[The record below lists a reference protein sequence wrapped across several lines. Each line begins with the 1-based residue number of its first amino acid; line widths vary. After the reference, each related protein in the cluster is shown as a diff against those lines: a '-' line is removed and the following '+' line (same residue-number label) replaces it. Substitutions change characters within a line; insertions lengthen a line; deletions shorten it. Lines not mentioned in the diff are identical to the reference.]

1 MRQWLRTLF
10 KRVTPAQVF
19 VMGFSGFILLGSILL
34 TLPIATYAGRFRWL
48 DALFTSTSAVC
59 VTGLILQDTGTTFTP
74 FGQIVII
81 TLCQIGALGV
91 MTMSTLMALILG
103 KRIGLKERILIQESW
118 GQSDLEGVVRL
129 IKKVVLF
136 ALAMEVMG
144 GIVLSL
150 RFLKDFPFG
159 QAVYYGFFHAVF
171 SFCNAGFDVFGPVY
185 GPFTNL
191 THYLTDPW
199 VMLTV
204 AALAIIGGLGFP
216 VLFELA
222 QQKEKKR
229 LSVHTRLVLL
239 ITGLLLALG
248 TIFFLL
254 LEFNNPATLQKLDWP
269 GKILAAFFQSVTP
282 RSVGFRALDL
292 GEMRDASLFL
302 MIVLMFI
309 GASPSSTGGGIKTVT
324 FGVLLVTVRAT
335 VKGREDVELYERRL
349 PKEVVYKALSVTT
362 IALCAIF
369 LVSMLLSITEK
380 FSFFQILYEVTS
392 AFGNV
397 GLTTGITPYLS
408 DFARVML
415 IMMMFGGRVG
425 LLTIAFAL
433 TQRMQAGNVRY
444 MEENVII
451 G

>member
-1 MRQWLRTLF
+1 
-10 KRVTPAQVF
+10 
-19 VMGFSGFILLGSILL
+19 
-34 TLPIATYAGRFRWL
+34 
-48 DALFTSTSAVC
+48 
-59 VTGLILQDTGTTFTP
+59 
-74 FGQIVII
+74 
-81 TLCQIGALGV
+81 
-91 MTMSTLMALILG
+91 
-103 KRIGLKERILIQESW
+103 
-118 GQSDLEGVVRL
+118 
-129 IKKVVLF
+129 
-136 ALAMEVMG
+136 
-144 GIVLSL
+144 
-150 RFLKDFPFG
+150 
-159 QAVYYGFFHAVF
+159 
-171 SFCNAGFDVFGPVY
+171 
-185 GPFTNL
+185 
-191 THYLTDPW
+191 
-199 VMLTV
+199 
-204 AALAIIGGLGFP
+204 
-216 VLFELA
+216 
-222 QQKEKKR
+222 
-229 LSVHTRLVLL
+229 
-239 ITGLLLALG
+239 
-248 TIFFLL
+248 
-254 LEFNNPATLQKLDWP
+254 
-269 GKILAAFFQSVTP
+269 
-282 RSVGFRALDL
+282 
-292 GEMRDASLFL
+292 

>member
-150 RFLKDFPFG
+150 RF
-159 QAVYYGFFHAVF
+159 
-171 SFCNAGFDVFGPVY
+171 S
-185 GPFTNL
+185 
-191 THYLTDPW
+191 
-199 VMLTV
+199 
-204 AALAIIGGLGFP
+204 
-216 VLFELA
+216 
-222 QQKEKKR
+222 
-229 LSVHTRLVLL
+229 
-239 ITGLLLALG
+239 
-248 TIFFLL
+248 
-254 LEFNNPATLQKLDWP
+254 
-269 GKILAAFFQSVTP
+269 
-282 RSVGFRALDL
+282 
-292 GEMRDASLFL
+292 
-302 MIVLMFI
+302 
-309 GASPSSTGGGIKTVT
+309 
-324 FGVLLVTVRAT
+324 
-335 VKGREDVELYERRL
+335 
-349 PKEVVYKALSVTT
+349 
-362 IALCAIF
+362 
-369 LVSMLLSITEK
+369 
-380 FSFFQILYEVTS
+380 
-392 AFGNV
+392 
-397 GLTTGITPYLS
+397 
-408 DFARVML
+408 
-415 IMMMFGGRVG
+415 
-425 LLTIAFAL
+425 
-433 TQRMQAGNVRY
+433 
-444 MEENVII
+444 
-451 G
+451 